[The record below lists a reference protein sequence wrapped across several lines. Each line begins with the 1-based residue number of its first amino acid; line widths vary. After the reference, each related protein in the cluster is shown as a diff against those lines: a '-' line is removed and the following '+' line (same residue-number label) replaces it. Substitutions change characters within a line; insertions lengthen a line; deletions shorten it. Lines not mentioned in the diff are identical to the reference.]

1 MAGAGRRGR
10 RAPPPRTTYGATRE
24 DATRP
29 RALESF
35 RASESQISTPATKT
49 KRLVVYYY
57 NCHEKWHIS
66 HRCYAHQKH
75 QSYAKN

>member
-35 RASESQISTPATKT
+35 RASESQIGTPVECQSAASSAAAAATSIHV
-49 KRLVVYYY
+49 LVD
-57 NCHEKWHIS
+57 C
-66 HRCYAHQKH
+66 
-75 QSYAKN
+75 